1 MASNFYSYRII
12 TLGTLFA
19 VYLSTSDEAFVI
31 MLAHPDRILDL
42 IIIFASK
49 ILIAMI
55 FGFLIDLIFR
65 KQTRKNMNDYE
76 IQFGC

>member
-1 MASNFYSYRII
+1 
-12 TLGTLFA
+12 
-19 VYLSTSDEAFVI
+19 

-49 ILIAMI
+49 IVIAMI
-55 FGFLIDLIFR
+55 FGFLIDLVFR

-76 IQFGC
+76 IQFGCECGTNIMATALEKTLRILIYLVIASFLVIQ